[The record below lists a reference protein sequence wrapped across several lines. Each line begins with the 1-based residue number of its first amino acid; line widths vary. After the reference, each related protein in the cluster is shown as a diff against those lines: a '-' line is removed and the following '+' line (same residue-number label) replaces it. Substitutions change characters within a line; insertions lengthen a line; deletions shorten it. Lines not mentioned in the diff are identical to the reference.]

1 VRLLRGILPVLLVL
15 LTFSTLSAASPVK
28 ARPLTGIG
36 VLLIKETKPE
46 NGTLRLY
53 REPKL
58 GRIEEISVEKLPKL
72 SPFIGSGE
80 GRRVAVVTAKRFG
93 WYRIIYDDGER
104 EGWVEGRPSCTFLGW
119 KELLPGRGATLL
131 PGLKKDYYQLRR
143 EPYQSSEPIE
153 LLGRERGIYCIRLYG
168 EWMEVSVQGVKA
180 GWLRWRDDNG
190 RLLIAV
196 NI

>member
-1 VRLLRGILPVLLVL
+1 MVLRGVLPILLLL
-15 LTFSTLSAASPVK
+15 LTFSTSSVASPVK

-36 VLLIKETKPE
+36 ILLIKVPKPG

-53 REPKL
+53 REPRL
-58 GRIEEISVEKLPKL
+58 ERIAEISVEKLPNL
-72 SPFIGSGE
+72 SSFIVSGE
-80 GRRVAVVTAKRFG
+80 GRRVAVVTAKRLG

-104 EGWVEGRPSCTFLGW
+104 EGWVEGRPSCTFTGW
-119 KELLPGRGATLL
+119 EELLSGQGATLL

-153 LLGRERGIYCIRLYG
+153 LLARESGIYCIKLYG
-168 EWMEVSVQGVKA
+168 EWVEVSVKGVKA
-180 GWLRWRDDNG
+180 GWLRWRDDNR

-196 NI
+196 SI

>member
-1 VRLLRGILPVLLVL
+1 VRLLRGVLPALLILLS
-15 LTFSTLSAASPVK
+15 FSTLSAASPVK

-36 VLLIKETKPE
+36 ILLIKEPE
-46 NGTLRLY
+46 SGNGALRLY

-58 GRIEEISVEKLPKL
+58 GRIAEISVKNLPNL
-72 SPFIGSGE
+72 SPFIVSGE

-104 EGWVEGRPSCTFLGW
+104 EGWVERRVSCTFLGW
-119 KELLPGRGATLL
+119 EELLSGRGATLL

-153 LLGRERGIYCIRLYG
+153 LLGREMGIYCIKRYG
-168 EWMEVSVQGVKA
+168 EWMEVSVRGEKT
-180 GWLRWRDDNG
+180 GWLRWHDDNS